1 MNLLSKQKGG
11 ATLVM
16 AIMMLLITTGVT
28 FYSSSLLKEQTRL
41 VADEYRD
48 AQAYEA
54 GMAGIHVGMAQLL
67 NDIDDHDAVSGAVGT
82 AKYEVKFCEPVD
94 DFDPS
99 ASCSSPEGDQILIYS
114 KGLSDD
120 DEAFRHVTAIIYA
133 AKLTQGAE
141 LDGALISKGMVTLG
155 GSSLVSS
162 GSSGDAIL
170 TGEDCT
176 AGNKPACPSKNL
188 VGTVVV
194 DSALPTKDF
203 FVEYLGVSQGSYGS
217 TVEAYAATSGS
228 DSLDGLW
235 PIEDRFYVTLS
246 EDLTWNNSVK
256 SQHPDGETVWGS
268 EADPVTIVIDA
279 RGPDGQSGTA
289 DDYTVHINGNVKV
302 YGLVY
307 VLGNVD
313 MGNGTPLIDGSLLAD
328 GTTTLSGNITVQTG
342 DVSISG
348 TSDSTTVSVMGGTL
362 KDWL

>member
-1 MNLLSKQKGG
+1 MNPLINQKGG

-28 FYSSSLLKEQTRL
+28 LYSSSLLKEQARL

-67 NDIDDHDAVSGAVGT
+67 NDIDDHAAASGAIGS
-82 AKYEVKFCEPVD
+82 AEYEVMFCKPVD
-94 DFDPS
+94 NFLPS
-99 ASCSSPEGDQILIYS
+99 ICEVPDDDKILIYS

-120 DEAFRHVTAIIYA
+120 GEAVRHVTAIIYA

-188 VGTVVV
+188 EGTVVV
-194 DSALPTKDF
+194 DSALPNKDF
-203 FVEYLGVSQGSYGS
+203 FVEYLGVSQGSYDS

-228 DSLDGLW
+228 ASLESLW
-235 PIEDRFYVTLS
+235 PIENKFYVTLFA
-246 EDLTWNNSVK
+246 DLTWNNSVK
-256 SQHPDGETVWGS
+256 SQHSDGETVWGS
-268 EADPVTIVIDA
+268 ESDPVTIVIDA
-279 RGPDGQSGTA
+279 RGPDGKSGTE
-289 DDYTVHINGNVKV
+289 DDHTVHINGNVKI

-313 MGNGTPLIDGSLLAD
+313 MGNGTPLVDGSLLAD
-328 GTTTLSGNITVQTG
+328 GTTKLSGNITVQTG